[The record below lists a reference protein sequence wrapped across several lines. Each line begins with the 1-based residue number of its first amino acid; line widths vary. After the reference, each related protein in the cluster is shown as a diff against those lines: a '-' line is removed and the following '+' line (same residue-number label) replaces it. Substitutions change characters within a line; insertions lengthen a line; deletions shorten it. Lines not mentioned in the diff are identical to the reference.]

1 MRKTLIALMF
11 AAALPTVAMAMP
23 EGGPRHDGPH
33 HRGDAPFAQLDL
45 SRDQRQQIGKLMGEQ
60 MQHRR
65 EITERYLN
73 KLPAAEQKAMKDE
86 LKASHDKTDSQ
97 VRALLK
103 PDQQKKFDEL
113 QRNAKPARLNG
124 RSSRTGKLQKPP
136 RPSKL
141 PPQCPARLKRAGLF
155 LLQEVLLRSLFWR
168 ILASFWLAITLVAG
182 LSILLGHVL
191 NQDAWILSR
200 HPGLKTMASH
210 WAKHYEQEGLE
221 SAQAFLERRKQRY
234 KIDVQVLDD
243 SGDAVVPGLSR
254 AALRRSRRA
263 STMTSATCR
272 GGA

>member
-65 EITERYLN
+65 EITERYLD
-73 KLPAAEQKAMKDE
+73 KLPAADQKAMKDE

-113 QRNAKPARLNG
+113 QKEREARKAEWKEFQAWKAAKA
-124 RSSRTGKLQKPP
+124 TK
-136 RPSKL
+136 
-141 PPQCPARLKRAGLF
+141 
-155 LLQEVLLRSLFWR
+155 
-168 ILASFWLAITLVAG
+168 
-182 LSILLGHVL
+182 
-191 NQDAWILSR
+191 
-200 HPGLKTMASH
+200 
-210 WAKHYEQEGLE
+210 
-221 SAQAFLERRKQRY
+221 AQ
-234 KIDVQVLDD
+234 
-243 SGDAVVPGLSR
+243 
-254 AALRRSRRA
+254 
-263 STMTSATCR
+263 
-272 GGA
+272 